1 MATKYVVREGMFDFL
16 DALYGQYD
24 KGAGANGIVHMYKVT
39 GASITIWS
47 TGTLLI
53 QGKEEGKY
61 KDIIEGL
68 LYVPYSKDAEDDLP
82 QACIIGSDEVGN
94 GSYTG
99 GMTAAAVYVPL
110 AMVDSLKALGIK
122 DSKSVSD
129 SRIPQLAEEI
139 KKYCPHF
146 VMSLSPKQY
155 NRAIS
160 KGYNQVSLKVLM
172 HNYCAVNLQNAY
184 HGLKFDGYIVDG
196 FTNQQSWDNYVVK
209 EKEPT
214 KVKAKLVPHAESLY
228 LAVAA
233 ASILARDSFLKQIE
247 YLSIE
252 SGINLH
258 QGVTSYV
265 REDVLALKS
274 RGFDLN
280 DFVKLHFKNTEIWG
294 LK

>member
-1 MATKYVVREGMFDFL
+1 MATKYVIHEEVFNFL
-16 DALYGQYD
+16 DGLYGQYD
-24 KGAGANGIVHMYKVT
+24 KGAGANGIIHMYKVP

-53 QGKEEGKY
+53 QGKEEDKY
-61 KDIIEGL
+61 KGIIESL
-68 LYVPYSKDAEDDLP
+68 LCVPTSKDTEDVLP

-99 GMTAAAVYVPL
+99 GMTAAAVYVPPTK
-110 AMVDSLKALGIK
+110 VDLLLSLGIK
-122 DSKSVSD
+122 DSKAISD
-129 SRIPQLAEEI
+129 SKIPQLAEEI
-139 KKYCPHF
+139 KKNCPHF
-146 VMSLSPKQY
+146 VMSLSPQQY

-160 KGYNQVSLKVLM
+160 RGYNQVSLKVFM
-172 HNYCAVNLQNAY
+172 HNYCAVKLQNAY

-196 FTNQQSWDNYVVK
+196 FTNQGTWDNYVVN
-209 EKEPT
+209 EKEQT

-233 ASILARDSFLKQIE
+233 ASVLARDSFLKQIDF
-247 YLSIE
+247 LSSE

-265 REDVLALKS
+265 REDVLALKA
-274 RGFDLN
+274 RGLDLN
-280 DFVKLHFKNTEIWG
+280 DFVKLHFKNTEMWG

>member
-1 MATKYVVREGMFDFL
+1 MSTKYVIREDMFNFL
-16 DALYGQYD
+16 DRLYGQYD
-24 KGAGANGIVHMYKVT
+24 KGDGANGIIHMYKVP

-53 QGKEEGKY
+53 QGKEEVKY
-61 KDIIEGL
+61 KGIIESL
-68 LYVPYSKDAEDDLP
+68 LCVPYSKDTEDVIP

-129 SRIPQLAEEI
+129 SRIPQLAKEI
-139 KKYCPHF
+139 KKYCPYF
-146 VMSLSPKQY
+146 IMSLSPQQY

-160 KGYNQVSLKVLM
+160 NGYNQVSLKVLM
-172 HNYCAVNLQNAY
+172 HNYCAVKLQNAY
-184 HGLKFDGYIVDG
+184 HGLKFDSYIVDG
-196 FTNQQSWDNYVVK
+196 FTNQGTWDNYVAK
-209 EKEPT
+209 EKEQT

-233 ASILARDSFLKQIE
+233 ASILARESFLKQIE
-247 YLSIE
+247 FLSRE

-280 DFVKLHFKNTEIWG
+280 DFVKLHFKNTEMWG

>member
-1 MATKYVVREGMFDFL
+1 MATKYVIREDMFNFL
-16 DALYGQYD
+16 VGLYGQYD
-24 KGAGANGIVHMYKVT
+24 KGAGANGIIHMYKVP

-61 KDIIEGL
+61 KDIIESL
-68 LYVPYSKDAEDDLP
+68 LCVPTSKDVEDVLP

-99 GMTAAAVYVPL
+99 GMTAAAVYVPPTK
-110 AMVDSLKALGIK
+110 VDLLQSLGIK

-129 SRIPQLAEEI
+129 SRIPKLAEEI
-139 KKYCPHF
+139 KKYCPYF
-146 VMSLSPKQY
+146 VMSLSPQQY

-160 KGYNQVSLKVLM
+160 RGYNQVSLKVFM
-172 HNYCAVNLQNAY
+172 HNYCAVRLQESN
-184 HGLKFDGYIVDG
+184 HGLRFDGYIVDG
-196 FTNQQSWDNYVVK
+196 FTNQGTWDNYVAR
-209 EKEPT
+209 EKEQT
-214 KVKAKLVPHAESLY
+214 KVKVKLVPHAESLY

-233 ASILARDSFLKQIE
+233 ASILARESFLKQIE
-247 YLSIE
+247 FLSHE

-265 REDVLALKS
+265 RDDVLALKA
-274 RGFDLN
+274 RGLVLN
-280 DFVKLHFKNTEIWG
+280 NFVKLHFKNTEMWR

>member
-1 MATKYVVREGMFDFL
+1 MATKYVIREDMFNFL
-16 DALYGQYD
+16 DSLYSQYD
-24 KGAGANGIVHMYKVT
+24 KGAGANGIIHMYKVP

-61 KDIIEGL
+61 KAIIDGL
-68 LYVPYSKDAEDDLP
+68 LRVKSSESSDTGLV
-82 QACIIGSDEVGN
+82 QHSIIGSDEVGN

-99 GMTAAAVYVPL
+99 GMTAAAVYVPPTK
-110 AMVDSLKALGIK
+110 VDLLQSLGIK
-122 DSKSVSD
+122 DSKAISD
-129 SRIPQLAEEI
+129 SKIPQLAEEI
-139 KKYCPHF
+139 KKHCPNF
-146 VMSLSPKQY
+146 VMSLSPQQY

-160 KGYNQVSLKVLM
+160 RGYNQVSLKVFM
-172 HNYCAVNLQNAY
+172 HNYCAVRLQESY
-184 HGLKFDGYIVDG
+184 HGLRFDGYIVDG
-196 FTNQQSWDNYVVK
+196 FTHQKTWDSYIAK
-209 EKEPT
+209 EKE
-214 KVKAKLVPHAESLY
+214 KSNIKAKLLPHAESLY

-233 ASILARDSFLKQIE
+233 ASVLSRDSFLKQIDF
-247 YLSIE
+247 LSSE

-265 REDVLALKS
+265 RDDVLELQL

-280 DFVKLHFKNTEIWG
+280 DFVKLHFKNTEMWG